1 MYVTVSLE
9 ITTKQR
15 IVQVPSAAFRVD
27 NTIGRVRDGRYELL
41 QSLRVVGELE
51 KQSRKYWLMEA
62 SEEMLKTG
70 DQVVTS
76 ATTLGLTSGMDV
88 KIYKGTLPG
97 TEESESQ

>member
-1 MYVTVSLE
+1 
-9 ITTKQR
+9 
-15 IVQVPSAAFRVD
+15 
-27 NTIGRVRDGRYELL
+27 
-41 QSLRVVGELE
+41 
-51 KQSRKYWLMEA
+51 MEA